1 MNYHNKYM
9 QKKTIGI
16 VGGGQL
22 GRMLTD
28 AAHKLGFKVV
38 VLDPQANSP
47 AGQKADEQI
56 LGDFKNRDDI
66 LRLAKVSDFITF
78 ETESADSGALEELIA
93 RGMSVNP
100 DPKVLK
106 IIKDKFNQKAFF
118 RKNNIPVADFALI
131 ESETDAE
138 KQGEIFG
145 YPFLLKARFDAYDG
159 RGNFVV
165 KSMSDI
171 EVAFQKLSKSPLYA
185 EKFVPF
191 IKELAVVSAR
201 DTFNTI
207 ESFEVVETIHEN
219 NICHVVRSPAPV
231 SEEVKSKAK
240 DLARQVLENLGGVGV
255 FAVEMFLEASG
266 NILVNEVAPR
276 VHNSGHHTIEQYSA
290 SQFEQHIRAI
300 TGMHIVR
307 PELRSSA
314 VVMVNILGE
323 REGEAKYTDRG
334 DTASD
339 SGVYVHIY
347 GKLETRKE
355 RKMGHITVTGDNMD
369 DVEKIA
375 LQARKHISI

>member
-171 EVAFQKLSKSPLYA
+171 EVAFQKLS
-185 EKFVPF
+185 
-191 IKELAVVSAR
+191 
-201 DTFNTI
+201 
-207 ESFEVVETIHEN
+207 
-219 NICHVVRSPAPV
+219 
-231 SEEVKSKAK
+231 
-240 DLARQVLENLGGVGV
+240 
-255 FAVEMFLEASG
+255 
-266 NILVNEVAPR
+266 PR
-276 VHNSGHHTIEQYSA
+276 
-290 SQFEQHIRAI
+290 
-300 TGMHIVR
+300 
-307 PELRSSA
+307 
-314 VVMVNILGE
+314 
-323 REGEAKYTDRG
+323 
-334 DTASD
+334 
-339 SGVYVHIY
+339 
-347 GKLETRKE
+347 
-355 RKMGHITVTGDNMD
+355 
-369 DVEKIA
+369 
-375 LQARKHISI
+375 